1 MGVRERNG
9 PKIGLGVAK
18 AKSAGVRR
26 NPQEYAA
33 IRAIELKK
41 TPTQTSQGLRIG
53 GGVATGFKLVLRG
66 G

>member
-26 NPQEYAA
+26 NPHEYAA
-33 IRAIELKK
+33 IRAIESKK
-41 TPTQTSQGLRIG
+41 TPTQTSQGLSNG
-53 GGVATGFKLVLRG
+53 GGSGTGFELVLRSA
-66 G
+66 